1 MKEII
6 FQRERFSKELVDEIM
21 PITEA
26 HFQEVAQFEDI
37 RPDVNLGE
45 YQILDKTDKLRI
57 YTARNG
63 RLVGYA
69 VFVVHDHPHYGVK
82 AATQTLL
89 YLMPHVRTGMTG
101 MMFLRACDEK
111 LKGDGVK
118 LIYHSSSEKKDITP
132 LLKRIGYEKIEE
144 MWGRRI

>member
-21 PITEA
+21 PLTVSHSREVS
-26 HFQEVAQFEDI
+26 HFDEVAPNASLD
-37 RPDVNLGE
+37 E
-45 YQILDKTDKLRI
+45 YKILDEADKLRI

-63 RLVGYA
+63 ELVGYA

-89 YLMPHVRTGMTG
+89 YLMPHVRQGLTGV
-101 MMFLRACDEK
+101 MFLRACDQK
-111 LKGDGVK
+111 LKDDGVK
-118 LIYHSSSEKKDITP
+118 LIYHASSEKKNITP

>member
-21 PITEA
+21 PLTEE
-26 HFQEVAQFEDI
+26 HFKEVSHFEDVV
-37 RPDVNLGE
+37 PKANLGE
-45 YQILDKTDKLRI
+45 YQILDVSDKLRI

-63 RLVGYA
+63 ELVGYA

-89 YLMPHVRTGMTG
+89 YLMPHVRAGMTG
-101 MMFLRACDEK
+101 LMFLRACDQK
-111 LKGDGVK
+111 LKDDGVK
-118 LIYHSSSEKKDITP
+118 LIYHASSEKKNITP

-144 MWGRRI
+144 MWGRRV